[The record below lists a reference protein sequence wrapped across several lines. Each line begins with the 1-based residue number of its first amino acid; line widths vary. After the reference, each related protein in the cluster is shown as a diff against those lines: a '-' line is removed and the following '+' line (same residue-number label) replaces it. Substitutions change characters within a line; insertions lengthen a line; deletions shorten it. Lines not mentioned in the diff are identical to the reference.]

1 MPSEFHRVR
10 TVRAYVVITGVIFGL
25 IVAVHIWRA
34 VIENFAPLTQPPFV
48 VLTLLA
54 LGLCGWSAYLLRR
67 SS

>member
-1 MPSEFHRVR
+1 M
-10 TVRAYVVITGVIFGL
+10 ITGVIFGL

-54 LGLCGWSAYLLRR
+54 LGLCGWSGYLLRR